1 MKESRDILT
10 LFEQLN
16 SHEVFTPPRVA
27 RDMLALLPK
36 DIWCDPSIRILDPC
50 VKSGV
55 FLREALYLLIDG
67 LAGKGK
73 HVGHDGIEYDLN
85 DGQQRMNH
93 ILKNMLFGIATS
105 ELTGYISRRTLYGVM
120 EANTDKQTALID
132 AFEKSKSHKKWTEE
146 EKVRFLVRNHFNE
159 YYDHGL
165 FNTPD
170 YAGFEHE
177 GNIFYPAAEVNK
189 KVDDSDAFIIEDTYY
204 PFIEE
209 QVNHGK
215 IQQIKDGQMKFDVV
229 IGNPPYQINDGG
241 GVGSS
246 AVPIYHKFILS
257 AKELKPKFVSMIVPS
272 RWMAG
277 GRGLD
282 QFRDDMLKDKR
293 IRVLHDIVSSKDCF
307 PGVDIKG
314 GVCYFLWERNYS
326 GNCEVVTHENGN
338 KEVMT
343 RPLLEDG
350 VSTFLRHHKAISIF
364 RKVKSL
370 NEPTFS
376 EMVSSNDP
384 FGFDVRE
391 KGSYKRVKPDFC
403 SASGGTIPIYF
414 NGWRQAEKRHIP
426 MDSVRKNHEWLGKR
440 KIFIPKAWGNGD
452 PKSDVL
458 TPLIVDGDACCTE
471 TYLVVGPFDDAVTQI
486 SVESYIKTKFFHFMV
501 SMIKNTQ
508 NTMKKAYE
516 MVPCQD
522 FSQSIND
529 DYLFEKYS
537 LSKDEIQFIEN
548 LIPDK
553 VRG

>member
-27 RDMLALLPK
+27 REMLALLPK

-73 HVGHDGIEYDLN
+73 YVGHDGIEYDLN

-165 FNTPD
+165 FSTPD

-177 GNIFYPAAEVNK
+177 GNIFYPTAEVNK

-229 IGNPPYQINDGG
+229 IGNPPYQVSDGG
-241 GVGSS
+241 DKDGERGRGG
-246 AVPIYHKFILS
+246 AVPVYNKFIDS
-257 AKELKPKFVSMIVPS
+257 ARALKPRFLSMIIPA
-272 RWMAG
+272 RWYSG

-282 QFRDDMLKDKR
+282 KFRASML
-293 IRVLHDIVSSKDCF
+293 SSGKISHLVDFPKSTDCF
-307 PGVDIKG
+307 PGVEVKG
-314 GVCYFLWERNYS
+314 GICYFLEDKTHIGDCS
-326 GNCEVVTHENGN
+326 VTVRLNG
-338 KEVMT
+338 KETLSV
-343 RPLLEDG
+343 RPLLEKESSVFIRYNELASIRKKVGALAEKSFSDF
-350 VSTFLRHHKAISIF
+350 VSTQK
-364 RKVKSL
+364 
-370 NEPTFS
+370 
-376 EMVSSNDP
+376 P
-384 FGFDVRE
+384 FGLRTFF
-391 KGSYKRVKPDFC
+391 KGHEVGEDGDLVLFRNGGKSYVSESELLSNKHLV
-403 SASGGTIPIYF
+403 G
-414 NGWRQAEKRHIP
+414 EH
-426 MDSVRKNHEWLGKR
+426 
-440 KIFIPKAWGNGD
+440 KIFITMAYGAGEDFPHQIINKPFYGEPG
-452 PKSDVL
+452 
-458 TPLIVDGDACCTE
+458 TCCTE
-471 TYLVVGPFDDAVTQI
+471 TYVLVGPF
-486 SVESYIKTKFFHFMV
+486 SSKEESENALSYMKTKFFRAMV
-501 SMIKNTQ
+501 LIKKNTQHASKGVYDFVPVVDLKKRWTDEDLYQKYKLDEKEIEFIESMIKP
-508 NTMKKAYE
+508 ME
-516 MVPCQD
+516 
-522 FSQSIND
+522 
-529 DYLFEKYS
+529 
-537 LSKDEIQFIEN
+537 
-548 LIPDK
+548 
-553 VRG
+553 